1 MFITNANKRDLTT
14 AYNKDER
21 ISWAPRGFKP
31 KTDSNFPDKKKKKK
45 ITTKNIVGCCL
56 MSDKIFG

>member
-31 KTDSNFPDKKKKKK
+31 KTDSNFPDRKKKKRLQLR
-45 ITTKNIVGCCL
+45 T
-56 MSDKIFG
+56 